1 MNWTPE
7 MQSISCGEREFIH
20 DGPIETDPSHDL
32 AHLLIAA
39 NGNLPWAPEGGKDTI
54 KLAEYNA
61 VFLEH
66 LFANTYQSVVAKDR
80 DDQEVFSRTMAYAR
94 WFVEKHFAPFPVS
107 AKKAYCQFCLH
118 INAETVAGLS
128 PYFFE
133 QKRAERTNPDYRL
146 KSWVLWI
153 KSNDW
158 PRPGEQIG
166 IEFKLA
172 VRRHITRL
180 KDFSGVCRA

>member
-7 MQSISCGEREFIH
+7 KQSISCGEREFTH

-32 AHLLIAA
+32 AHLLIAG

-66 LFANTYQSVVAKDR
+66 LLTNTYQSVVAKDR
-80 DDQEVFSRTMAYAR
+80 DDWEVFSRTMAYAR

-107 AKKAYCQFCLH
+107 AKRAYCQFSLQ
-118 INAETVAGLS
+118 IDAETVAGLS

-146 KSWVLWI
+146 KSWVLRI
-153 KSNDW
+153 KSHDW
-158 PRPGEQIG
+158 PTPLEPVG
-166 IEFKLA
+166 IEFKRA
-172 VRRHITRL
+172 VKRQIVHL
-180 KDFSGVCRA
+180 KGFSGVCRP